1 MKIKV
6 SIQIEKGEF
15 GYFAHSPEIADSQ
28 IQGDTFDQV
37 VNDIK
42 ETIRAY
48 LDSNSQPTPS
58 PAGKSLLALFDDITA
73 DMTPDEIAQ
82 LPKDGAEQ
90 HDHYIYGIPKRS
102 G

>member
-1 MKIKV
+1 MSSKV
-6 SIQIEKGEF
+6 SIQIEKAES

-37 VNDIK
+37 VNGIK
-42 ETIRAY
+42 ETIRVY
-48 LDSNSQPTPS
+48 LDRPS
-58 PAGKSLLALFDDITA
+58 ALPATGQALLDLFDDITA

-82 LPKDGAEQ
+82 LPSDGAEQ
-90 HDHYIYGIPKRS
+90 HDHYIYGTPKRL